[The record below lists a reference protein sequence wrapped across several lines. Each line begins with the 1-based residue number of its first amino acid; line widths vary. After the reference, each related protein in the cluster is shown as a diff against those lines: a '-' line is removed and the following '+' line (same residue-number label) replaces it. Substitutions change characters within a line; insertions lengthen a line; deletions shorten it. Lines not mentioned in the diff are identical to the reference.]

1 MMLAPFIKRRV
12 KQEPDVARYVK
23 TPEARVSV
31 VNIDW
36 SDAHLSYYLKVADQ
50 FAQWFRDAKRKA
62 GANECN
68 LNLIALL
75 ARIGAVETACNCA
88 TGRH

>member
-1 MMLAPFIKRRV
+1 VQKREVPKIANLPKYRMMLAPFIKRRV

-36 SDAHLSYYLKVADQ
+36 SDAHLLIYLKVADQ
-50 FAQWFRDAKRKA
+50 LHSGSGMRS
-62 GANECN
+62 
-68 LNLIALL
+68 
-75 ARIGAVETACNCA
+75 ARPARTNA
-88 TGRH
+88 T